1 MKQEI
6 TLKFSADDQDLF
18 NSARLLILF
27 DVLEKTGDTV
37 GLNIEKVGYYDFF
50 SAQPFLIFGNEEK
63 KTKIGLILYGFELR
77 TISYMSSSQRFA
89 NRREKLKHYLAQ
101 LMIRDLVKVRN
112 IDGEIVYSI
121 TADGKK
127 IANSFNTQYDYAYRK
142 SAKLIIKKFKGWSNN
157 KIALNAKSW
166 LKAEPFVIDL
176 YDF

>member
-6 TLKFSADDQDLF
+6 NLKFSADDEDLF

-27 DVLEKTGDTV
+27 DVLDKIGDTV

-50 SAQPFLIFGNEEK
+50 SAQPFLIFGNEDK
-63 KTKIGLILYGFELR
+63 KIKIDLILYGFELT
-77 TISYMSSSQRFA
+77 TISYMSSSQRFV

-101 LMIRDLVKVRN
+101 LIIRDLVMVRN

-121 TADGKK
+121 TDNGKQ
-127 IANSFNTQYDYAYRK
+127 IANSFNSQYDFAYRK